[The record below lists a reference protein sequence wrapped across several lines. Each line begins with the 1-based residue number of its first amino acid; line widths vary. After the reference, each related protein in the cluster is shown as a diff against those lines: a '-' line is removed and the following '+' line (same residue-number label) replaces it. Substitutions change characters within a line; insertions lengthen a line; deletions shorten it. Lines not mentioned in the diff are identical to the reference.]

1 MLEKSTSLESADNK
15 PFIGEIFLSPAV
27 LAPIQIHSE
36 ILQSA
41 LESLDIRESA
51 LRSGGGRLLSGLYKA
66 VFWIDKLNTGV
77 LIKT

>member
-15 PFIGEIFLSPAV
+15 PFIGEIFLSPAA

-36 ILQSA
+36 ILQCA

-51 LRSGGGRLLSGLYKA
+51 LGSGGGGQRLGLYKG
-66 VFWIDKLNTGV
+66 VF
-77 LIKT
+77 